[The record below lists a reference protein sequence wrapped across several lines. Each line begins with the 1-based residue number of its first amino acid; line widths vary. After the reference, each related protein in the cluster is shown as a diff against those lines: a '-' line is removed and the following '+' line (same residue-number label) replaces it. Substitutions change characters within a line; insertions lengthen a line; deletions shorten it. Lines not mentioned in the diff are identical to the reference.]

1 MVWATDKVKEEE
13 VGWTIDQEEGAM
25 YTRDTPE
32 AIATLEKTHTPEVL
46 LVLLQPLAA
55 KLDPAVRYVD
65 EVYAMN
71 VAPEGMLKPLGDE
84 QVEDE
89 EPW

>member
-13 VGWTIDQEEGAM
+13 VGWTMDQEEGAM
-25 YTRDTPE
+25 YTRDTPV
-32 AIATLEKTHTPEVL
+32 AFATLENTHTPVAL
-46 LVLLQPLAA
+46 VVLLQPLAA
-55 KLDPAVRYVD
+55 KLDPAERYVS

-84 QVEDE
+84 QVEEE